1 MIKLI
6 TRLITTLF
14 MLISFFTYAIN
25 SKIYDVNLYTGCI
38 KNFVDI
44 KSDFLVKELLSVDED
59 SKEPTVR
66 QFIIY
71 DTGDMAII
79 EQKTCLMTNVQID
92 YYFNGINYSDT
103 VNNFLNVFD
112 QIKNKHSLEVNNDIA
127 VSLVELL
134 KSGLFVRD
142 SIVITSPTESVE
154 YDFSLDTYD
163 LYDGLY
169 TNRLSFYMS
178 IGGL

>member
-1 MIKLI
+1 MKFFWVALLLL
-6 TRLITTLF
+6 T
-14 MLISFFTYAIN
+14 SFYSSAKSTCSEPFI
-25 SKIYDVNLYTGCI
+25 
-38 KNFVDI
+38 DI
-44 KSDFLVKELLSVDED
+44 KSDFLVKELFSVDKD

-71 DTGDMAII
+71 DTGGMAII

-92 YYFNGINYSDT
+92 YYFNGRNYIDK
-103 VNNFLNVFD
+103 VNNFLNIFD
-112 QIKNKHSLEVNNDIA
+112 QIKNKHNLKVNNDIA

-134 KSGLFVRD
+134 KSGLFLRD

-163 LYDGLY
+163 LYEGLY
-169 TNRLSFYMS
+169 TNRLSFYMN

>member
-1 MIKLI
+1 MKFFWVALLLL
-6 TRLITTLF
+6 T
-14 MLISFFTYAIN
+14 SFYSSAKSTCSEPFI
-25 SKIYDVNLYTGCI
+25 
-38 KNFVDI
+38 DI
-44 KSDFLVKELLSVDED
+44 KSDFLVKELFSVDKD

-66 QFIIY
+66 QFIVY
-71 DTGDMAII
+71 DTGGMAII

-92 YYFNGINYSDT
+92 YYFNGRNYIDK
-103 VNNFLNVFD
+103 VNNFLNIFF
-112 QIKNKHSLEVNNDIA
+112 QIKNKHNLEVNNDIA

-134 KSGLFVRD
+134 KSGLFLRD

-163 LYDGLY
+163 LYEGLY